1 MYDFPSHEQGAAL
14 WQMYRTQ
21 FGIEDEDLPLSIN
34 WVGREIESCCEL
46 AYLLKMPLNEAAG
59 YIVPVATSAADQI
72 EANRRHSS
80 GRFLS
85 ASYPGVF
92 KIDAPLAAPFG
103 AGAGRKMEIA
113 RSARFG

>member
-1 MYDFPSHEQGAAL
+1 
-14 WQMYRTQ
+14 MYRTQ

-46 AYLLKMPLNEAAG
+46 AYLLKMPLKEAAG

-72 EANRRHSS
+72 EANRRHAS

-85 ASYPGVF
+85 PSYPGVF
-92 KIDAPLAAPFG
+92 KIDAPL
-103 AGAGRKMEIA
+103 GR
-113 RSARFG
+113 RSAPAPGERWKDCIVGAI